1 MENVFDL
8 LDPKVSDII
17 EKMGVLE
24 PTEPQRRIIPLV
36 LEGRNVLLLSPTGSG
51 KTEAAAFPVFTRML
65 RERPEKISALYITPL
80 RALNRDMLGRL
91 MEYSKEMGLSVQV
104 RHSDITQAQRRRIV
118 TDPPDLLITTPESL
132 QIMLNGKRLR
142 QLISRVRYVIVDEVH
157 ELAQNERGTQF
168 SVALERLKNITG
180 QVQIIGLSATV
191 GNPEELGKFISPD
204 REIEIVRTSLVKK
217 LRIEPVI
224 AEKAD
229 SSITEKMG
237 CDSQYAGTIKRMWEL
252 VSSHRGTL
260 IFVNTRS
267 SAEDLAFRLR
277 LWLGDV
283 PILVHHGSLSKE
295 TRETAERA
303 FKAGEVKALIC
314 TSSLEL
320 GIDIG
325 SADLVIQLNSPRQ
338 VNKMIQRVGR
348 SGHWIEK
355 VSKGQIICNDVIEL
369 EEALA
374 ISQLASRSDAENIN
388 IKKGSMATAANQ
400 VMLMLS
406 FLRRASADDI
416 YSIIGKAYPFRDM
429 QREEF
434 DDLVKFLADTRKL
447 YMEEQEVG
455 KRSGVLKYYLENIS
469 MIPSEKTYRVIDI
482 VNKKFI
488 GTLDERYVL
497 SELEPGSY
505 FVMKGSTWR
514 ATRIEEEKI
523 LAEPFSTTAIAP
535 KWTGEDIP
543 VLAEVVDQVSENRKH
558 MDPDLIEDGNS
569 RNVLA
574 EWWQNE
580 LGQKDRIIIESRSGE
595 VIIQVLLGTKGNFA
609 FAEIL
614 SSLLSSITGE
624 SVEMDY
630 SPYHIYLRTSRNFSP
645 EDIHKVLLEMDPDRL
660 SDYVLGSARRTR
672 FFNGVFL
679 YEARKFGVIS
689 TDSEIG
695 RIRFEKIVDSYRDTI
710 LYRDSIRKLISD
722 YMDLN
727 VLKDFLL
734 GLRDGTV
741 ACTGRKEIS
750 DSSGIFMQHY
760 SERVAP
766 LVPTK
771 AILDAIKNR
780 LLNERTILYCTSCGN
795 VRTMRVK
802 EVKSIKCPF
811 CSSYLVASLS
821 EFENDRLREFLK
833 DPEKHRDFG
842 RRLKK
847 NAHVVKERGM
857 EALMALSARG
867 IGSETA
873 SRLLQVT
880 YFKED
885 DFIRAVLNAEI
896 EFAKSRRYWD

>member
-8 LDPKVSDII
+8 LDEKIVRII
-17 EKMGVLE
+17 EERGVQN
-24 PTEPQRRIIPLV
+24 PTEPQKKIIPLV
-36 LEGRNVLLLSPTGSG
+36 LKGNNVLLLSPTGSG
-51 KTEAAAFPVFTRML
+51 KTEAAVLPIFTRIL
-65 RERPEKISALYITPL
+65 REKPEKISALYITPL
-80 RALNRDMLGRL
+80 RALNRDMLARL
-91 MEYSKEMGLSVQV
+91 IEYSREMGLSVQV
-104 RHSDITQAQRRRIV
+104 RHSDITQSQRRLIV
-118 TDPPDLLITTPESL
+118 TKPPDLLITTPESL
-132 QIMLNGKRLR
+132 QIMLNGSRLR
-142 QLISRVRYVIVDEVH
+142 QLISHVKYVVVDEVH

-180 QVQIIGLSATV
+180 QIQVIGLSATV

-204 REIEIVRTSLVKK
+204 RKIDVVRTSLQKK
-217 LRIEPVI
+217 LKIQPVI
-224 AEKAD
+224 AEKAED
-229 SSITEKMG
+229 SITEKMG
-237 CDSQYAGTIKRMWEL
+237 CDAQYAGTIKRMWDL
-252 VSSHRGTL
+252 ISTHNGTL

-267 SAEDLAFRLR
+267 SAEDLAFRFR
-277 LWLGDV
+277 MWLGEV
-283 PILVHHGSLSKE
+283 PILVHHGSLSKD

-355 VSKGQIICNDVIEL
+355 ISHGSIICNDVIEL

-374 ISQLASRSDAENIN
+374 ISQLASGSDAENIN

-406 FLRRASADDI
+406 FLRREQAD
-416 YSIIGKAYPFRDM
+416 IIFDTIKRAYPFRDM
-429 QREEF
+429 TREDF
-434 DDLVKFLADTRKL
+434 DDLVKFLHDTRKVWI
-447 YMEEQEVG
+447 EESEVG
-455 KRSGVLKYYLENIS
+455 KRSGILRYYLENIS

-482 VNKKFI
+482 VNRKFI

-514 ATRIEEEKI
+514 ATRIEDEKI
-523 LAEPFSTTAIAP
+523 LVEPFSTTAIAP

-543 VLAEVVDQVSENRKH
+543 VLREVVEQVSENRKR
-558 MDPDLIEDGNS
+558 MDLDYVEDSNS
-569 RNVLA
+569 ASVLGD
-574 EWWQNE
+574 WWKNE
-580 LGQKDRIIIESRSGE
+580 LGLRDKIYVQSRGGE
-595 VIIQVLLGTKGNFA
+595 VIIQILLGTRGNFA

-614 SSLLSSITGE
+614 SSMIASITGE

-630 SPYHIYLRTSRNFSP
+630 SPYHVYMRMSRNFSP
-645 EDIHKVLLEMDPDRL
+645 DDIYKVILEMDPSSL
-660 SDYVLGSARRTR
+660 KDYVMGSARRSR

-679 YEARKFGVIS
+679 YEARKFGIIS
-689 TDSEIG
+689 NDSEIG

-722 YMDLN
+722 YMDINALS
-727 VLKDFLL
+727 DFLD
-734 GLRDGTV
+734 GLR
-741 ACTGRKEIS
+741 TGRIKYSGSREIS
-750 DSSGIFMQHY
+750 NSSNIFMQHY
-760 SERVAP
+760 SERISP
-766 LVPTK
+766 LIPTK

-780 LLNERTILYCTSCGN
+780 LLNERTILYCTRCGH

-802 EVKSIKCPF
+802 EVDSAKCPMCNSF
-811 CSSYLVASLS
+811 LVASLS
-821 EFENDRLREFLK
+821 EFENDRLREYLRN
-833 DPEKHRDFG
+833 PEKNRDFG
-842 RRLKK
+842 RRLAK
-847 NAHVVKERGM
+847 NAHVVKERGK

-873 SRLLQVT
+873 SRILQVS
-880 YFKED
+880 YINED

-896 EFAKSRRYWD
+896 EFAKSRRFWD

>member
-1 MENVFDL
+1 MENVFNL
-8 LDPKVSDII
+8 LDEKIIRII
-17 EKMGVLE
+17 EERGVQN
-24 PTEPQRRIIPLV
+24 PTEPQKKIIPLV
-36 LEGRNVLLLSPTGSG
+36 LKGKNVLLLSPTGSG
-51 KTEAAAFPVFTRML
+51 KTEAAVLPIFTKIL
-65 RERPEKISALYITPL
+65 REKPEKVSALYITPL

-91 MEYSKEMGLSVQV
+91 IEYSREMGLSVMV
-104 RHSDITQAQRRRIV
+104 RHSDITQSQRRLIV
-118 TDPPDLLITTPESL
+118 TKPPDLLITTPESL

-142 QLISRVRYVIVDEVH
+142 QIISNVRYVVVDEVH

-168 SVALERLKNITG
+168 SVALERLKNLTG
-180 QVQIIGLSATV
+180 QLQIIGLSATV
-191 GNPEELGKFISPD
+191 GNPGELGQFISPD
-204 REIEIVRTSLVKK
+204 REIEIVKTSLQKR
-217 LRIEPVI
+217 LRIQPVI
-224 AEKAD
+224 AEKAEQD
-229 SSITEKMG
+229 IAEKMG
-237 CDSQYAGTIKRMWEL
+237 CDAQYAGTIKKMWEL
-252 VSSHRGTL
+252 VSTHNGTL

-267 SAEDLAFRLR
+267 SAEDLAFRFR
-277 LWLGDV
+277 MWLGEV

-295 TRETAERA
+295 TRETAEQA
-303 FKAGEVKALIC
+303 FKSGEVKALIC

-355 VSKGQIICNDVIEL
+355 VSHGSIICNDVIEL

-374 ISQLASRSDAENIN
+374 ISQLASGSDAENIN

-400 VMLMLS
+400 VMLMLYFS
-406 FLRRASADDI
+406 RREMAENI
-416 YSIIGKAYPFRDM
+416 YSTIKRAYPFRDM
-429 QREEF
+429 EMDEF
-434 DDLVKFLADTRKL
+434 NDLIRFLGETRKV
-447 YMEEQEVG
+447 YIEDSDVG
-455 KRSGVLKYYLENIS
+455 KRSGVLRYYLENIS

-482 VNKKFI
+482 VNRKFI

-514 ATRIEEEKI
+514 ATRMEDEKI
-523 LAEPFSTTAIAP
+523 LVEPFSTTAIAP

-543 VLAEVVDQVSENRKH
+543 VLKEVVEQVSENRKKADLEYID
-558 MDPDLIEDGNS
+558 DPNS
-569 RNVLA
+569 RRILG

-580 LGQKDRIIIESRSGE
+580 LGLRDRITIQSRGGE
-595 VIIQVLLGTKGNFA
+595 VIIQILLGTKGNFA

-614 SSLLSSITGE
+614 SSMISSVTGE

-630 SPYHIYLRTSRNFSP
+630 SPYHVYLRTSRNFSP
-645 EDIHKVLLEMDPDRL
+645 EDIHRIILEMDPENLRE
-660 SDYVLGSARRTR
+660 YVMGSARRSR

-679 YEARKFGVIS
+679 YEARKFGIIS
-689 TDSEIG
+689 NDSEIG
-695 RIRFEKIVDSYRDTI
+695 RVRFEKIVDSYRDSI

-727 VLKDFLL
+727 SLAGFLHA
-734 GLRDGTV
+734 LRDGTV
-741 ACTGRKEIS
+741 TYTGSREVS
-750 DSSGIFMQHY
+750 NSSSIFMQHY
-760 SERVAP
+760 SERIAP
-766 LVPTK
+766 LIPTK

-780 LLNERTILYCTSCGN
+780 LLNERTILYCTRCGH
-795 VRTMRVK
+795 VRTMRVR
-802 EVKSIKCPF
+802 EVTSIKCPR

-821 EFENDRLREFLK
+821 SFESDRLREYLK
-833 DPEKHRDFG
+833 NPDKHRDFG
-842 RRLKK
+842 RRLNK

-873 SRLLQVT
+873 SRLLQVS
-880 YFKED
+880 YMNED

-896 EFAKSRRYWD
+896 EFAKSRRFWD

>member
-8 LDPKVSDII
+8 LHPKISDII
-17 EKMGVLE
+17 GRKGVQT
-24 PTEPQRRIIPLV
+24 PTEPQEKIIPLV

-51 KTEAAAFPVFTRML
+51 KTEAAALPIFTRIL
-65 RERPEKISALYITPL
+65 REKPEKIAGLYITPL

-91 MEYSKEMGLSVQV
+91 LDYSREMGLSVQV
-104 RHSDITQAQRRRIV
+104 RHSDITQAQRRQIV
-118 TDPPDLLITTPESL
+118 TKPPDLLITTPESL
-132 QIMLNGKRLR
+132 QIMLNGRRLR
-142 QLISRVRYVIVDEVH
+142 ELISHVKYVIVDEVH

-168 SVALERLKNITG
+168 AVALERLKNITG
-180 QVQIIGLSATV
+180 PLQIVGLSATI

-204 REIEIVRTSLVKK
+204 REIEIVRTSLRKS

-224 AEKAD
+224 AEKAE
-229 SSITEKMG
+229 SAVTEKMG
-237 CDSQYAGTIKRMWEL
+237 CDAQYAGTIKKMWEL
-252 VSSHRGTL
+252 VSAHNGTL

-277 LWLGDV
+277 LWLGDI

-295 TRETAERA
+295 TRENAEKA

-355 VSKGQIICNDVIEL
+355 VSQGRIICNDVIEL

-388 IKKGSMATAANQ
+388 IKRGSLATAANQ
-400 VMLMLS
+400 VMLSLS
-406 FLRRASADDI
+406 FLKRESAEEL
-416 YSIIGKAYPFRDM
+416 YSTISRSYPFTSL
-429 QREEF
+429 REEEF
-434 DDLVKFLADTRKL
+434 EDLISFLVDTRKVWK
-447 YMEEQEVG
+447 EDSEVG
-455 KRSGVLKYYLENIS
+455 KRGGILKYYLENIS

-482 VNKKFI
+482 VNRKFI

-514 ATRIEEEKI
+514 ATRIEENRI
-523 LAEPFSTTAIAP
+523 LSEPFSTTAIAP

-543 VLAEVVDQVSENRKH
+543 VLSEVVEQVSVNRKTH
-558 MDPDLIEDGNS
+558 NLEGINDPNS
-569 RNVLA
+569 RKVLS
-574 EWWQNE
+574 EWWSGD
-580 LGQKDRIIIESRSGE
+580 LGLKDRISIESRGGE
-595 VIIQVLLGTKGNFA
+595 VILQVLLGTRGNFA
-609 FAEIL
+609 LAEIL
-614 SSLLSSITGE
+614 SSMISSITGE

-630 SPYHIYLRTSRNFSP
+630 SPYHVYMRTSRNFSP
-645 EDIHKVLLEMDPDRL
+645 DDIYKILLEIDPEKLR
-660 SDYVLGSARRTR
+660 DYVMGSARRSR

-695 RIRFEKIVDSYRDTI
+695 RIRFEKIVDAYRDTV
-710 LYRDSIRKLISD
+710 LYRDSIRKLTSD
-722 YMDLN
+722 YMDIDGLGE
-727 VLKDFLL
+727 FLY
-734 GLRDGTV
+734 GLRE
-741 ACTGRKEIS
+741 GRIS
-750 DSSGIFMQHY
+750 YRGSREVSKASGIFMQHY
-760 SERVAP
+760 SERVMP

-771 AILDAIKNR
+771 AILDAIRNR
-780 LLNERTILYCTSCGN
+780 LLNERTILYCTRCGN
-795 VRTMRVK
+795 VRTTRVR
-802 EVKSIKCPF
+802 EVTAIKCPS

-821 EFENDRLREFLK
+821 EFEAERLREYLREP
-833 DPEKHRDFG
+833 DKHKDFG
-842 RRLKK
+842 RRLAK

-873 SRLLQVT
+873 SRLLQVS
-880 YFKED
+880 YISED
-885 DFIRAVLNAEI
+885 DFIRAILNAEI

>member
-1 MENVFDL
+1 MDNVFDL
-8 LDPKVSDII
+8 LDPSVLKTIS
-17 EKMGVLE
+17 EKGVTT
-24 PTEPQRRIIPLV
+24 PTEPQKRVIPLV
-36 LEGRNVLLLSPTGSG
+36 LRGSNVLLLSPTGSG
-51 KTEAAAFPVFTRML
+51 KTEAAVLPIFTRIL
-65 RERPEKISALYITPL
+65 REKPEKISVLYITPL
-80 RALNRDMLGRL
+80 RALNRDMQARL
-91 MEYSKEMGLSVQV
+91 LEYSREIGISVLI
-104 RHSDITQAQRRRIV
+104 RHSDISQAERRKIV
-118 TDPPDLLITTPESL
+118 TNPPDMLITTPESL
-132 QIMLNGKRLR
+132 QIMLNGSRLR
-142 QLISRVRYVIVDEVH
+142 ERISHIKYVIVDEVH

-168 SVALERLKNITG
+168 SVALERLKDITG
-180 QVQIIGLSATV
+180 PVQIIGLSATV
-191 GNPEELGKFISPD
+191 GNPEELGKFISP
-204 REIEIVRTSLVKK
+204 EKTIEIVKTALKK
-217 LRIEPVI
+217 RLRIEPVI

-229 SSITEKMG
+229 DQITEKMG
-237 CDSQYAGTIKRMWEL
+237 CDSQYAGTIKKMWEL
-252 VSSHRGTL
+252 ISSHNGTL

-277 LWLGDV
+277 LWLGDIPV
-283 PILVHHGSLSKE
+283 LVHHGSLSKE
-295 TRETAERA
+295 TRENAERA
-303 FKAGEVKALIC
+303 FKSGEVKALIC

-355 VSKGQIICNDVIEL
+355 VSHGQIICNDVIEL

-374 ISQLASRSDAENIN
+374 ISQLAFRSEAEKIV
-388 IKKGSMATAANQ
+388 IKKGSLATAANQ
-400 VMLMLS
+400 IMLMLI
-406 FLRRASADDI
+406 FLRRESGDKMFSLI
-416 YSIIGKAYPFRDM
+416 KKAYPFRDM
-429 QREEF
+429 TREDF
-434 DDLVKFLADTRKL
+434 DELVKFLVDTRKL
-447 YMEEQEVG
+447 WTEEEEIG
-455 KRSGVLKYYLENIS
+455 KKGGVLRYYIENIS

-514 ATRIEEEKI
+514 TTRIEEEKI

-543 VLAEVVDQVSENRKH
+543 VLQEVVQQVSSNRSTLDLSNLEDENSIAILS
-558 MDPDLIEDGNS
+558 D
-569 RNVLA
+569 
-574 EWWQNE
+574 WWDNE
-580 LGQKDRIIIESRSGE
+580 LGLSDRISIESRSGE
-595 VIIQVLLGTKGNFA
+595 IIIQSLLGTRGNFA

-614 SSLLSSITGE
+614 SSMISSVTGE

-630 SPYHIYLRTSRNFSP
+630 SPYHVYMRTSRNFSP
-645 EDIHKVLLEMDPDRL
+645 DDIYKIILEMDPEKLR
-660 SDYVLGSARRTR
+660 DYVMGSARRSR

-689 TDSEIG
+689 TDSDIG
-695 RIRFEKIVDSYRDTI
+695 RIRFEKIVDAYRDTI

-722 YMDLN
+722 YMDLES
-727 VLKDFLL
+727 VVSLLK
-734 GLRDGTV
+734 GLKAGTIKY
-741 ACTGRKEIS
+741 TGSREIS
-750 DSSGIFMQHY
+750 NASNIFVQHY
-760 SERVAP
+760 SERVSP
-766 LVPTK
+766 LTPTK
-771 AILDAIKNR
+771 AILDAIKSR
-780 LLNERTILYCTSCGN
+780 LLNERTILYCTICGN

-802 EVKSIKCPF
+802 EVKNIKCPR

-821 EFENDRLREFLK
+821 EFDNDRLREYLRE
-833 DPEKHRDFG
+833 PEKHKDFG

-873 SRLLQVT
+873 SRILRVS
-880 YFKED
+880 YFNEE
-885 DFIRAVLNAEI
+885 DFIRAILNAEI
-896 EFAKSRRYWD
+896 DFAKSRRFWD